1 MARYA
6 RACENRGPHMSKEA
20 KRRGQWRD
28 WYAADGTLLL
38 VCPFGTLGDL
48 HMLGR
53 QATWRQEIARVDRL
67 DEK

>member
-1 MARYA
+1 
-6 RACENRGPHMSKEA
+6 MSKEA